1 MDSWSDKQINMM
13 RAGGNQKLID
23 WFQSHGVT
31 SDQRIAKKYHSPA
44 AELFRDRCKKKGEKK
59 RVRLL
64 FVKEGAIVVVGIRC
78 QMVVQLLCVGWC
90 CCQLLLEH

>member
-1 MDSWSDKQINMM
+1 MDSWSEKQISMM

-44 AELFRDRCKKKGEKK
+44 AELFRD
-59 RVRLL
+59 
-64 FVKEGAIVVVGIRC
+64 
-78 QMVVQLLCVGWC
+78 
-90 CCQLLLEH
+90 